1 MINNNVKTFKLI
13 VGPGSKRLR
22 SSDYWAIFVLC
33 TFGALVLFYVV
44 GQSI

>member
-1 MINNNVKTFKLI
+1 MINNDVKSFKLTI
-13 VGPGSKRLR
+13 GPGNKRLK